1 MQSLKPGRGPSLI
14 GGIGSLGVAVFG
26 VFWFILSFAV
36 APHNPFPLVGILFP
50 LFGIALVVMGL
61 VGAVYNFTNA
71 TNAKRFSAF
80 DVTSSQEEPDPLNE
94 RFGHLPETDVTG
106 ESVEARL
113 AKVNE
118 LKSKGLI
125 SEAEYAEQ
133 RRKILNSL

>member
-1 MQSLKPGRGPSLI
+1 MQSLKPGRGPALM

-36 APHNPFPLVGILFP
+36 APHNPPLVGILFP
-50 LFGIALVVMGL
+50 LFGIVLAVMGL

-71 TNAKRFSAF
+71 TSAKRFSAF
-80 DVTSSQEEPDPLNE
+80 DVTNSHEEPDPLNE
-94 RFGHLPETDVTG
+94 HFGHVTETDISG
-106 ESVEARL
+106 GSVESRL
-113 AKVNE
+113 AKVSE

-133 RRKILNSL
+133 RRKILSSL